1 MTPTTDHGKNVNRT
15 PRNVPWLELRTA
27 AGGADPGPGTW
38 HAQLAGELCR
48 SGREFFDEAALALDF
63 PSYFGR
69 NWDAFDECFGDLLD
83 VTHGGMGHAFGG
95 RAGRPERAL
104 HVTIHRAEHLLD
116 EDRPDALRVLLEI
129 LREDPSADHRPDGP
143 HTYADF
149 RATFV
154 CAPDALSSF
163 RDRLTAAGLRPEDLS

>member
-1 MTPTTDHGKNVNRT
+1 VNRN
-15 PRNVPWLELRTA
+15 PRNVPWLDLRTA
-27 AGGADPGPGTW
+27 AACGPDSEPGTW

-48 SGREFFDEAALALDF
+48 SDRQFFDEAALALDF

-83 VTHGGMGHAFGG
+83 VTDGGMGHAFGG

-116 EDRPDALRVLLEI
+116 EDRPDALRILLEI
-129 LREDPSADHRPDGP
+129 FREDLSADDRPDGR
-143 HTYADF
+143 HAYANF

-154 CAPDALSSF
+154 CRPDALSSF
-163 RDRLTAAGLRPEDLS
+163 RDRLTAAGLRPEDLC